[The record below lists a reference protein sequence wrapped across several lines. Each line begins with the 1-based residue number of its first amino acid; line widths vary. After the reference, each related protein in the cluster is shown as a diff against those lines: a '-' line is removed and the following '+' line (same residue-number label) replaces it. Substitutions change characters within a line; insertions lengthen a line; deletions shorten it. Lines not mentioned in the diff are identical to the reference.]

1 MMEEKEAKKILRKRA
16 KEAYKAQLEAERK
29 LSIANKTIYLQM
41 QQIEKLNK
49 FIDFKETEARLQDN
63 AIDRDTTIIHY
74 LESKIVDLISQLNKA

>member
-1 MMEEKEAKKILRKRA
+1 MDEAQKKKILRQRL
-16 KEAYKAQLEAERK
+16 KEAESK
-29 LSIANKTIYLQM
+29 LAIANKTIYLQM

>member
-1 MMEEKEAKKILRKRA
+1 MDEKEAKKILRKRV
-16 KEAYKAQLEAERK
+16 KEAYEK
-29 LSIANKTIYLQM
+29 LAYSENKLFIANKTIYLQM

-74 LESKIVDLISQLNKA
+74 LESKIVDLISQFNKA

>member
-1 MMEEKEAKKILRKRA
+1 MNEKEAKKILRKRA
-16 KEAYKAQLEAERK
+16 KEAYKAQLEAEHK
-29 LSIANKTIYLQM
+29 LTIANKTIYLQM
-41 QQIEKLNK
+41 QHIEKLNK

>member
-1 MMEEKEAKKILRKRA
+1 MEEKEAKKILRKRA

-29 LSIANKTIYLQM
+29 LAIANKTFYLQM

-74 LESKIVDLISQLNKA
+74 LESKIIDLISQYNKVD